1 MLTAGLL
8 VLLLVFMVGCL
19 SDQPEMPQ
27 VEQSMFGDEVGLNV
41 DRAFEGTPRMAPSN
55 GGIEEIDPSTLT
67 CDGIIQFDDITGGI
81 QPGTHYDTVVESDGA
96 DFAERFVGQTLTLS
110 GNFDILSGT
119 PSGPLSLQVGAANHN
134 VGVVEAPSCGPTQIL
149 AGWGPPGFPDFSGG
163 GEGCFAVLFDFDQSE
178 FGFRICGGNGGTAA
192 VNFFQRNGSL
202 IDQIVVANLSD
213 QVYAFR
219 RLGGVNDIAGI
230 SIHNDDPG
238 GVGFDD
244 LCHDVPGVPGDP
256 NQFALDIHPTSCPN
270 PLNVKS
276 KGLTPVAILG
286 STSGDVLDID
296 VSTVLL
302 EGVAPIRS
310 SVGDVATPLFDG
322 EECECTTDGPDGIMD
337 LTLKFLTQDLVAAI
351 GSVEDGEVLMLALT
365 ATLLD
370 GTPIEFSDCVIMRVK
385 LSPHEL

>member
-1 MLTAGLL
+1 
-8 VLLLVFMVGCL
+8 
-19 SDQPEMPQ
+19 
-27 VEQSMFGDEVGLNV
+27 
-41 DRAFEGTPRMAPSN
+41 
-55 GGIEEIDPSTLT
+55 
-67 CDGIIQFDDITGGI
+67 GGI
-81 QPGTHYDTVVESDGA
+81 QPGTHYDVIVESDGA
-96 DFAERFVGQTLTLS
+96 DFAERFVGQTLTNN

-119 PSGPLSLQVGAANHN
+119 PSDPLSLQVGAANHN
-134 VGVVEAPSCGPTQIL
+134 VGVAEAPSCGPTQIL
-149 AGWGPPGFPDFSGG
+149 AGWGPPGYPDFSGG

-178 FGFRICGGNGGTAA
+178 FGFRICGGNGGTATI
-192 VNFFQRNGSL
+192 NFFQRNGSL
-202 IDQIVVANLSD
+202 IDQIVVTNLSD

-286 STSGDVLDID
+286 SASGDVLDID

-310 SVGDVATPLFDG
+310 SVEDVATPLFDG

-337 LTLKFLTQDLVAAI
+337 LTLKFRTQDLVAAF
-351 GSVEDGEVLMLALT
+351 GPVEDGEVLILTLT

-370 GTPIEFSDCVIMRVK
+370 GTPIELNDCVILRVK
-385 LSPHEL
+385 LSPHKL